1 MYFQEDSIVFL
12 DGNWIEARKANFS
25 LFSQTM
31 HYGFGAFD
39 GMRSYKN
46 AEGCN
51 IFKAKEH
58 FERLIDACRDLTLEI
73 PFGVD
78 ELVNIAY
85 KLLKKNKLVNA
96 YVRPLIFM
104 DTNMDLTTDTK
115 VHVFI
120 AAWRWKKYLGN
131 EPLNLMISEHT
142 KTVGLANK
150 INAKLTSNYTNSIL
164 ASSQAKKL
172 GYSEALM
179 LDINGNIS
187 ESPAANLFYEK
198 DGELFT
204 PTTDYSYDGITR
216 KTIIELAKQWNIK
229 VTEKEITPEEIYEAD
244 YAFLTGTATEVS
256 TISSINGEIFKA
268 EWEDSNAHS
277 LYMMYRQLVMFN
289 EYQGLTIV

>member
-1 MYFQEDSIVFL
+1 M
-12 DGNWIEARKANFS
+12 
-25 LFSQTM
+25 
-31 HYGFGAFD
+31 GA
-39 GMRSYKN
+39 
-46 AEGCN
+46 
-51 IFKAKEH
+51 
-58 FERLIDACRDLTLEI
+58 TQ
-73 PFGVD
+73 
-78 ELVNIAY
+78 
-85 KLLKKNKLVNA
+85 
-96 YVRPLIFM
+96 
-104 DTNMDLTTDTK
+104 TK

-131 EPLNLMISEHT
+131 EPLNLMTSEHI

-204 PTTDYSYDGITR
+204 PTTNYSYDGITR

-256 TISSINGEIFKA
+256 PISSINGEIFKA